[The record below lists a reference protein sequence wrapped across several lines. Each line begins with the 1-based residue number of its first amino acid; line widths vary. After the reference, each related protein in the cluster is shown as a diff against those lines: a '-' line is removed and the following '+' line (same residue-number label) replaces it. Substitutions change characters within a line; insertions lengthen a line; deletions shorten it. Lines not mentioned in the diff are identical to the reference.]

1 MTRTVSF
8 ERILVCNDDGI
19 HAPGISVLE
28 EIARDLSDEVWVV
41 APDAERSGAG
51 HSLTLTTPVRVR
63 KTAENR
69 FAVMGT
75 PTDSVMMAVNFLMKD
90 HKPSLLLSG
99 INRGANM
106 AEDVTYSGTIA
117 AAMEGTLA
125 GIPSI
130 ALSQAI
136 RPPAKTRWA
145 TAKRYAREVIAAIV
159 AMGGWDENVLMN
171 VNFPAY
177 PEEEV
182 KGIRV
187 TEQGRRDY
195 GGLTIEERTDMRGFP
210 YYWFGLARSIEE
222 PGHETDLKFVRD
234 GWISV
239 TPLHLDL
246 THHPTRKAMEAK
258 LDRTF

>member
-1 MTRTVSF
+1 MTRKVSF
-8 ERILVCNDDGI
+8 DRILISNDDGI
-19 HAPGISVLE
+19 HAPGIAILE
-28 EIARDLSDEVWVV
+28 EIARELSDDVWVV

-51 HSLTLTTPVRVR
+51 HSLTLTPPVRMR
-63 KTAENR
+63 KLDEKR

-75 PTDSVMMAVNFLMKD
+75 PTDSVMMAVNHIIKD
-90 HKPSLLLSG
+90 HRPTLLLSG

-136 RPPAKTRWA
+136 RPPVKTRWA
-145 TAKRYAREVIAAIV
+145 TAKHFARNVIEQIV
-159 AMGGWDENVLMN
+159 SVGGWDEDVLMN

-177 PEEEV
+177 PVEEV
-182 KGIRV
+182 RGVRV

-195 GGLTIEERTDMRGFP
+195 GGLKIEQRTDTRGFD
-210 YYWFGLARSIEE
+210 YFWFGLARGIEE
-222 PGHETDLKFVRD
+222 PGHATDLKYVRD

-246 THHPTRKAMEAK
+246 THHKTRTALEER
-258 LDRTF
+258 LTEDF